1 MAMGAYYS
9 FELIFNETCA
19 PQFNGHYNYFLASV
33 KWLMFQFST
42 AVANSN
48 LFILGL
54 MNLVLWITYFYKF
67 VQKDTNSM
75 VSLGLE
81 FEPTS
86 QANGKNAKK
95 SLNMSP
101 KVHSKVISDA
111 IAKQSN
117 IIVEPNQEEE
127 SKISRKKK

>member
-1 MAMGAYYS
+1 
-9 FELIFNETCA
+9 
-19 PQFNGHYNYFLASV
+19 
-33 KWLMFQFST
+33 MFQFSAT
-42 AVANSN
+42 VANSTL
-48 LFILGL
+48 LFLGL

-86 QANGKNAKK
+86 QKNKKNAEK
-95 SLNMSP
+95 SLKMSP
-101 KVHSKVISDA
+101 KVQSKVISDA

-127 SKISRKKK
+127 FKISRKKK

>member
-67 VQKDTNSM
+67 VQKDTISM
-75 VSLGLE
+75 ISLGLE

-86 QANGKNAKK
+86 QRNEKNSEN
-95 SLNMSP
+95 SLKMSP
-101 KVHSKVISDA
+101 EVQSKVISDA
-111 IAKQSN
+111 IAKHSG

-127 SKISRKKK
+127 FKISRKKK